1 MTSKLFMNDSAY
13 PDYREKRINHW
24 DSIALHLDYW
34 RRHSEY
40 YHARLTDVIRF
51 ATPPGQRVLEIGCGR
66 GDLLAALNPSV
77 GVGVDFSGEMIN
89 LARKRHPQLKFIQA
103 DIYELQLE
111 ETFDTIIVSDV
122 VNELWDVQ
130 QALKII
136 RPLATKGG
144 RVIFNFQ
151 SRLWEIPLL
160 IVKRLKLS
168 TPTLDQNW
176 LTFEDVEG
184 LLGLTGFEVIR
195 RRREIMFPF
204 SFPFLDKLM
213 NMVMVKLWPLYHFA
227 LTNFVVARPR
237 PETWEK
243 MDNPLV
249 SVVVPARNEAGNVS
263 SILDRTPEMGAGTE
277 LIFVEGHS
285 SDNTYET
292 IKKEMSKR
300 PDRNIKLLKQSGTG
314 KGSAVREAFDVA
326 KGDILMILDA
336 DMTVAPEDLPRFLDV
351 ITSGQGEFV
360 NGVRLVYPME
370 DEAMRSLNLLG
381 NKFFSMVFSWLL
393 DQPVKDTL
401 CGTKVLSVDNYRKIA
416 SNRSYFGEFDPFG
429 DFDLLFGAAKANMK
443 IVDMPVRYRAR
454 TYGSTNIDRWRHGWL
469 LLKMA
474 AFATKRLKFI

>member
-1 MTSKLFMNDSAY
+1 MNDRAY
-13 PDYREKRINHW
+13 LDYREKRINHW
-24 DSIALHLDYW
+24 DSIAPNLDYW
-34 RRHSEY
+34 RRHSRY
-40 YHARLTDVIRF
+40 YHSRLTQIIRF

-77 GVGVDFSGEMIN
+77 GVGIDFSAEMIN
-89 LARKRHPQLKFIQA
+89 LAQKRHPQLKFIHT
-103 DIYELQLE
+103 DIYDLQLE

-130 QALKII
+130 EALKII
-136 RPLATKGG
+136 RPLAPAGA

-151 SRLWEIPLL
+151 SRLWEIPLR
-160 IVKRLKLS
+160 IVKHLKLS

-184 LLGLTGFEVIR
+184 LLELTGFEVIR

-213 NMVMVKLWPLYHFA
+213 NRVLVKLWPLYHCA

-237 PETWEK
+237 PEKWEK
-243 MDNPLV
+243 MGNPLV
-249 SVVVPARNEAGNVS
+249 SVVTPARNEAGNIS
-263 SILDRTPEMGAGTE
+263 SILDRTPEMGSGTE

-292 IKKEMSKR
+292 IEKEISKR
-300 PDRNIKLLKQSGTG
+300 PNRNIKLLKQSGTG

-326 KGDILMILDA
+326 KGDVLMILDA

-381 NKFFSMVFSWLL
+381 NKFFSLVFSWLL
-393 DQPVKDTL
+393 EQPVKDTL
-401 CGTKVLSVDNYRKIA
+401 CGTKVLSMDNYRKIA
-416 SNRSYFGEFDPFG
+416 ANRSYFGEFDPFG

-474 AFATKRLKFI
+474 VFATKRLKFI